1 MRSARVLVVGL
12 ATVLVATAIVG
23 AFSLVGGSDDGGGRA
38 FYFSVASKNATGTG
52 CFQGGCFIAMFGSGT
67 FEGSD
72 AEGTGIFSIST
83 GLPPSSTN
91 SVASG
96 SWQANKVISF
106 TSYGVANERS
116 EGGLLVLNVILHF
129 DGSGVVTSAALTI
142 TCRVGSPP
150 ATAKEGATLSAGSTF
165 NFDTPVTG
173 ITTFSA
179 PAED

>member
-1 MRSARVLVVGL
+1 MRKARVLIVGL
-12 ATVLVATAIVG
+12 ATLLVATAVVG
-23 AFSLVGGSDDGGGRA
+23 AFSLVGKSEDGGGRA
-38 FYFSVASKNATGTG
+38 FYFSVASKNVTGSG

-72 AEGTGIFSIST
+72 AEGTGIFSVST

-96 SWQANKVISF
+96 TWEANKAVSF
-106 TSYGVANERS
+106 TSFGVANERA
-116 EGGLLVLNVILHF
+116 EGGVLVLKVTLHF
-129 DGSGVVTSAALTI
+129 DGTGTVASATLTI

-150 ATAKEGATLSAGSTF
+150 ATAKEGATLSAGSMF

-173 ITTFSA
+173 VTTFST
-179 PAED
+179 PVED